1 MQQSLMKND
10 GLFNSFILAD
20 SPSDTHVL
28 CYNACDDQSKCWLII
43 SPTNFD
49 ETARAKQGYRTEQE
63 KLLSIHHV
71 SDYASLKG
79 GGGQS
84 SQAMWQVKK
93 AGWLTVL
100 SLCFCLW
107 KVKENDTH
115 TQTHW
120 ATPCNRDL
128 PTCHRHIIIGLQLK
142 HYNNKDGLDVL
153 R

>member
-1 MQQSLMKND
+1 MMDFSTR
-10 GLFNSFILAD
+10 LFWLT
-20 SPSDTHVL
+20 PLQTCHVL
-28 CYNACDDQSKCWLII
+28 CYNTCDDQSKCWLI

-49 ETARAKQGYRTEQE
+49 ETTRAKQGYRTEQE

-79 GGGQS
+79 GGGRS

-93 AGWLTVL
+93 EGWLTVL

-115 TQTHW
+115 SNTLSHT
-120 ATPCNRDL
+120 
-128 PTCHRHIIIGLQLK
+128 LQLRLTHMPQAYHHWLQLE